1 MGNAGSP
8 GILRILG
15 TPGKAGKAEKIGK
28 LLIFSDVSQGGT
40 DESGMMAADES
51 GMNAVDESGMKRVTK
66 VVQRWNASYRE

>member
-1 MGNAGSP
+1 MGKVGNAGNA
-8 GILRILG
+8 
-15 TPGKAGKAEKIGK
+15 GKAGKPGNAGKVGKPGKAEKIDK

-51 GMNAVDESGMKRVTK
+51 GMKRVTK